1 MSDLFSGLG
10 GLLGGIFGGVAGN
23 QNASA
28 ANANAG
34 HIDLTTTQNPWG
46 PAAGYYQGLM
56 QDVYNATP
64 GDSAR
69 YGGTTPTGAG
79 QVAPW
84 QSVPGQG
91 AAPGPAAGGSGGM
104 AGPGRTLVPGS

>member
-10 GLLGGIFGGVAGN
+10 GLLGGVFGGIAGN

-28 ANANAG
+28 ANQNAG
-34 HIDLTTTQNPWG
+34 HVDLTTTQSPWG
-46 PAAGYYQGLM
+46 PAQGYYQGLM
-56 QDVYNATP
+56 QDVYNAIP

-79 QVAPW
+79 QMAPF
-84 QSVPGQG
+84 QPLAS
-91 AAPGPAAGGSGGM
+91 AGGAG
-104 AGPGRTLVPGS
+104 GPGGGAMTGPPNSPGYDAN